1 MLKNKYLLAKV
12 GVDTAE
18 NGPKVDVW
26 SNELLV
32 LIILSTAYPV
42 SLKREL
48 MRCESELTGL
58 SSIAMRSLLLF

>member
-1 MLKNKYLLAKV
+1 MQKEYTSFRYRKMLKNKYLLAKV
-12 GVDTAE
+12 GETAE
-18 NGPKVDVW
+18 NGPKVNVW

-48 MRCESELTGL
+48 MRCESE
-58 SSIAMRSLLLF
+58 